1 MADESPRAFYDGLAD
16 GYDAIYDDWW
26 AAAQWHARHVDGVLR
41 QHGFA
46 PPARLLDCACGIG
59 TQAIP
64 LAAMGY
70 DVTASDISAESV
82 ERARGEA
89 ATRRIPIHFG
99 IADIRALES
108 ETRYDV
114 VIACDNAIP
123 HLLDDREL
131 DAAVAA
137 VATVLEP
144 NGLFLAGVR
153 DYDALRA
160 ERPPGVPSVVR
171 ERADGREI
179 VGQAWE
185 WNDDGEQLRIHL
197 FFLRE
202 RAGAWVADVHT
213 TWYRAL
219 TRAAFTAAL
228 ERNRFADV
236 TWHSAEQLGYY
247 QPVVTARRT

>member
-1 MADESPRAFYDGLAD
+1 MADESPRAFYDGLAK

-41 QHGFA
+41 AHGVA
-46 PPARLLDCACGIG
+46 PPARILDCACGIG

-82 ERARGEA
+82 ERARREA
-89 ATRRIPIHFG
+89 ATRGIPIQFG
-99 IADIRALES
+99 VADMRALES
-108 ETRYDV
+108 VARYDA

-131 DAAVAA
+131 DAAVGA
-137 VATVLEP
+137 VANVLEP
-144 NGLFLAGVR
+144 NGVFLAGVR

-160 ERPPGVPSVVR
+160 ERPSGVPGVVR
-171 ERADGREI
+171 ERPDGREI

-185 WNDDGEQLRIHL
+185 WHDQGEQLRIHL

-202 RAGAWVADVHT
+202 RADGWVAEVHT

-219 TRAAFTAAL
+219 TRAALTAAL
-228 ERNRFADV
+228 ERNQFTDV
-236 TWHSAEQLGYY
+236 TWHSAEELGYY
-247 QPVVTARRT
+247 QPVVTARRA